1 MSFIIKNNR
10 VLDNYTE
17 IWSKIKEI
25 LNIKFHSMSAY
36 DEKYIKA
43 KAKGS
48 NGVVKPIFRWWN
60 TKGKRIYAWI
70 AFISIDSLIRMKK
83 KELST
88 SLFRRMQIQDKKIK
102 MSGFINAELELV
114 ILVLILNNCNFFYSQ

>member
-17 IWSKIKEI
+17 IWSKIKKI

-43 KAKGS
+43 KVKGS

-83 KELST
+83 KNYPQVYLEEC
-88 SLFRRMQIQDKKIK
+88 KYKIK
-102 MSGFINAELELV
+102 K
-114 ILVLILNNCNFFYSQ
+114 